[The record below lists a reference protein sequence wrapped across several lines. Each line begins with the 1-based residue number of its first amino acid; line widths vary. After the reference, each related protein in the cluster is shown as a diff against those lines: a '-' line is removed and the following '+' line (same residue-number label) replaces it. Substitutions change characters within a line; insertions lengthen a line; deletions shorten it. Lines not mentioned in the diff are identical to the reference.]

1 MSFLISAFLF
11 GFQPQ
16 AESSFSPS
24 EEVSVRG
31 RSAWVPAQGTPVSL
45 SGRQSLHQSL
55 VWEAPRKSLEWPFA
69 ASPPSF
75 PALTIQGPSP
85 VLQGKMWASESPH

>member
-24 EEVSVRG
+24 EVSVRG

-55 VWEAPRKSLEWPFA
+55 VWEAPRMALCCL
-69 ASPPSF
+69 PS
-75 PALTIQGPSP
+75 
-85 VLQGKMWASESPH
+85 